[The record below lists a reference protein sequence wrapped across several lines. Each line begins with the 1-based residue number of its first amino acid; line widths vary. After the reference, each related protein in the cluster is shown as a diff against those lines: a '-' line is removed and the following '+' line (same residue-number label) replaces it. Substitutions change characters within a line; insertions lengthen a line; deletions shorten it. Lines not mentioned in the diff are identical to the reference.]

1 MVPGTTRVQCRR
13 GPHPRLLV
21 QRTALPRLKGNQKPR
36 PPTTRMN
43 KFTQIITAPFRF
55 IWRLVSLPIR
65 SYQQLRLFLNEEPDE
80 HPLADTLAGV
90 VQDKAVREAL
100 FQEVEAFRVHLL
112 RAIAVL
118 AVVVIISFL
127 FTPKLLD
134 FLASPLDG
142 GIDSLKAI
150 EVTESVGVFM
160 RVAVL
165 SGITLSLPYIA
176 FEFWLFFAPG
186 LKPRSKK
193 FGLIGIPL
201 ATLLFTSGMAFAFFV
216 MMPAALPFLLN
227 FMGIRAEL
235 RPNSY
240 YSFITGV
247 MFWIGVSFEFPLVIY
262 VLTAMGFIKPKVLA
276 EQWRLAI
283 VFIAILAAVIT
294 PTIDPVN
301 MALVMIPMILLYF
314 VSIGLSKI
322 AYREREKQIENN
334 LTEPEEI

>member
-1 MVPGTTRVQCRR
+1 
-13 GPHPRLLV
+13 
-21 QRTALPRLKGNQKPR
+21 
-36 PPTTRMN
+36 
-43 KFTQIITAPFRF
+43 
-55 IWRLVSLPIR
+55 
-65 SYQQLRLFLNEEPDE
+65 
-80 HPLADTLAGV
+80 
-90 VQDKAVREAL
+90 
-100 FQEVEAFRVHLL
+100 
-112 RAIAVL
+112 
-118 AVVVIISFL
+118 
-127 FTPKLLD
+127 
-134 FLASPLDG
+134 
-142 GIDSLKAI
+142 
-150 EVTESVGVFM
+150 M